1 MAKEF
6 IVPGW
11 RVGWLSIVDRSPSS
25 PGPQTMSEVK
35 AGLKSLSQL
44 ILGACSLVQRAI
56 PRILTP
62 APGSADQ
69 AALQKFNTFY
79 MDLIRTNSEIC
90 LTEAAKVP
98 ELTAVPAKGAMYVMV
113 HVDIQK
119 LTGFTDDTDFCAR
132 LLMEENVFV
141 LPGQCFG
148 MPNYFRLVTCP
159 PSELLLEAWE
169 RLGLF
174 CAKYRK

>member
-11 RVGWLSIVDRSPSS
+11 RVGWLSIADRSSS
-25 PGPQTMSEVK
+25 PKVTSEVK

-44 ILGACSLVQRAI
+44 ILGACSLVQRAV

-62 APGSADQ
+62 APGSADE
-69 AALQKFNTFY
+69 ASLNKFNAFY

-90 LTEAAKVP
+90 LAEAAKVP
-98 ELTAVPAKGAMYVMV
+98 ELTAVRAKGAMYVMV
-113 HVDIQK
+113 HVDIAR
-119 LTGFTDDTDFCAR
+119 LSGFTDDTDFCAR

-148 MPNYFRLVTCP
+148 MTNYFRLVTCP
-159 PSELLLEAWE
+159 PSELMLEAWE
-169 RLGLF
+169 RLALF
-174 CAKYRK
+174 CAKYRKE